1 MMNRQAGTF
10 IAFAVVFGFLTVW
23 LPEAG
28 AVETPSATMPLFNIG
43 VNQLKGAENVS
54 VVIEIFLLLT
64 VLSIAPAI
72 LIMLT
77 SFTRIIIVL
86 SLLRQAM
93 GTQQMPP
100 NQVLIGIALFMTVF
114 IMTPVWQTIHQ
125 TALQPYL
132 DKKLDPEKALE
143 AAILPLREFMMKQV
157 RDEVEG
163 FERGA
168 VVPRHPEVV
177 AVEVGRV
184 REVEDLVRL
193 DNRLDDL
200 GRRYLEVGHR
210 VPDAGD
216 VLAPLPGLGAAGVRE
231 FDAKPLHRTER
242 PGNDG
247 RNALLVAV
255 ADRLHDPPVP
265 VEEDVCHRVLERGI
279 GELLMGVAG
288 LERRHRALEQGGVAH
303 HAVAVAVAVGGR
315 DAVA

>member
-23 LPEAG
+23 LPEAS

-43 VNQLKGAENVS
+43 INQLKGAENVS

-143 AAILPLREFMMKQV
+143 AGILPLREFMMKQV
-157 RDEVEG
+157 REKDLALFVEISGQKRPNSPNDLPITVIVPAFIISELKTAFQIG
-163 FERGA
+163 FLIFIPFLILDM
-168 VVPRHPEVV
+168 VVSSI
-177 AVEVGRV
+177 
-184 REVEDLVRL
+184 
-193 DNRLDDL
+193 
-200 GRRYLEVGHR
+200 
-210 VPDAGD
+210 
-216 VLAPLPGLGAAGVRE
+216 
-231 FDAKPLHRTER
+231 
-242 PGNDG
+242 
-247 RNALLVAV
+247 LLSMGMMM
-255 ADRLHDPPVP
+255 LPPVMISLP
-265 VEEDVCHRVLERGI
+265 FKLMLFVLVDGWNLI
-279 GELLMGVAG
+279 
-288 LERRHRALEQGGVAH
+288 
-303 HAVAVAVAVGGR
+303 VGSL
-315 DAVA
+315 VKSFMM